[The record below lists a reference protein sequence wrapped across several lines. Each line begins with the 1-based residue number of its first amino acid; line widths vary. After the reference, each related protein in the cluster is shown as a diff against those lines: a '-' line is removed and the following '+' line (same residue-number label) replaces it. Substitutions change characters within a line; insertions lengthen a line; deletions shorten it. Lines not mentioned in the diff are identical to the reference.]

1 MTGRR
6 VIVGILLGALWLG
19 APAAWAEAV
28 VPQSREALTLSFA
41 PVVKQVAPA
50 VVSIYAD
57 RVVRQDVSPFQND
70 PLFAM
75 MFGQQPGMGLSRER
89 VESALGSGVIVR
101 EDGLIVTNSHVVKD
115 AQDIKVVLNDRRE
128 FPATV
133 VTVDAKTDL
142 AVLRIKVGD
151 ARLPVLP
158 LGDSDQLEVGDLVL
172 AIGNP
177 FGVGQTVTSGIVS
190 ATARAAGGIND
201 YGYFIQTDAAIN
213 PGNSGGA
220 LVDMAGRLI
229 GINTAIY
236 SRTGGSLGIGFAVPV
251 NMVKTVVVAGE
262 TGRRAVRPWLGVG
275 VQTVT
280 ADLAAS
286 LGLDRPAGVLVKSL
300 RPGSPLAEA
309 GLKTGDV
316 ILTVNGQAVDSPES
330 MQFRIGTLSVG
341 GQAEVRYRR
350 SGTPVV
356 VQVPL
361 VAPPEVPAREATTLR
376 QGSPLAG
383 ATVANLSPAV
393 AEDIGYT
400 GAAEGGVIVT
410 AVQDGSPA
418 AFLGLEKG
426 DLLLAVNRQETASVA
441 DFTRQFN
448 DRTSR
453 WLLKIRRGDQVVTM
467 LLNG

>member
-1 MTGRR
+1 MRNRR
-6 VIVGILLGALWLG
+6 IGMCLLLGMLCLP
-19 APAAWAEAV
+19 APVARAEAV

-50 VVSIYAD
+50 VVNIYAD
-57 RVVRQDVSPFQND
+57 RVVRQSVSPFLND

-75 MFGQQPGMGLSRER
+75 MFGLQPGMGLSRER

-115 AQDIKVVLNDRRE
+115 AQDIKVVLADRRE
-128 FPATV
+128 FPARI
-133 VTVDAKTDL
+133 VTVDEKTDL
-142 AVLRIKVGD
+142 ALLRATVGNT
-151 ARLPVLP
+151 RLPILAF
-158 LGDSDQLEVGDLVL
+158 GDSDRLEVGDLVL

-190 ATARAAGGIND
+190 ATARAAEGIND

-262 TGRRAVRPWLGVG
+262 TGQRAVRPWLGVG

-286 LGLDRPAGVLVKSL
+286 LGLDRPAGVLIKTL

-330 MQFRIGTLSVG
+330 LQFRIGTLTIGDQTALRYLRRGAPESV
-341 GQAEVRYRR
+341 QIR
-350 SGTPVV
+350 
-356 VQVPL
+356 L
-361 VAPPEVPAREATTLR
+361 IAPPENPPRDATTLKR
-376 QGSPLAG
+376 GSPLAG
-383 ATVANLSPAV
+383 ATLANLSPAV
-393 AEDIGYT
+393 AEETGYT
-400 GAAEGGVIVT
+400 GSAEGGVIVT
-410 AVQDGSPA
+410 DVQEGSPA
-418 AFLGLEKG
+418 AFLGLERG
-426 DLLLAVNRQETASVA
+426 DLLLAVNRQDTPTVR
-441 DFTRQFN
+441 DFT
-448 DRTSR
+448 DRLKSRSSR

-467 LLNG
+467 ALNG